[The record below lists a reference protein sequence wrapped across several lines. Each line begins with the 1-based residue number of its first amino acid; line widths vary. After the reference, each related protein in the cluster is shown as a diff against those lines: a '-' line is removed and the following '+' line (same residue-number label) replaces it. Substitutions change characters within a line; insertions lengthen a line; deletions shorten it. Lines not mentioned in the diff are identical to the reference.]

1 MKITGNDAKG
11 TPPPKKKMEIVV
23 VGEGGVRLKRMQAS
37 KPLAKALRA
46 LAKALSKSS
55 ARHSFLSEP

>member
-11 TPPPKKKMEIVV
+11 TPPPKKKEIVV
-23 VGEGGVRLKRMQAS
+23 VGGRGGGRLKRTQAS
-37 KPLAKALRA
+37 KLLVKALRA

-55 ARHSFLSEP
+55 DRHTFRVEP

>member
-11 TPPPKKKMEIVV
+11 IPPPKKREIVM
-23 VGEGGVRLKRMQAS
+23 VGEGGGGKLKRTQAS